1 MCIRDRYDPNRT
13 ANIALVH
20 YTDGVKAYII
30 APKGLEVGQRI
41 VDVYKRQ
48 IIFFGVPCFGS

>member
-1 MCIRDRYDPNRT
+1 MALKSVVKTIEYDPNRT

-20 YTDGVKAYII
+20 YTDGVKTYIL

-41 VDVYKRQ
+41 VSGPDAVYQ
-48 IIFFGVPCFGS
+48 SW